1 MNRRNFLQSM
11 AIGTLAVGAPAASCA
26 TKTTM
31 HSDVIGPIL
40 LERVCD
46 HEKSRMSAA
55 EWKEFAAQYPGH
67 LGCGTRFRW
76 YWGLVCI
83 CPNCGWTYLYT
94 LNDLKNKVFVVDAH
108 S

>member
-1 MNRRNFLQSM
+1 MARRDFLRDV
-11 AIGTLAVGAPAASCA
+11 GFGVAVAALPTASYA
-26 TKTTM
+26 TERAK
-31 HSDVIGPIL
+31 DGNVIGPFM

-46 HEKSRMSAA
+46 HEKSRMSAE
-55 EWKEFAAQYPGH
+55 EWQDTIKRTSY

-76 YWGLVCI
+76 YWGTACV

-94 LNDLKNKVFVVDAH
+94 LKDLKDKVFLVDAQ